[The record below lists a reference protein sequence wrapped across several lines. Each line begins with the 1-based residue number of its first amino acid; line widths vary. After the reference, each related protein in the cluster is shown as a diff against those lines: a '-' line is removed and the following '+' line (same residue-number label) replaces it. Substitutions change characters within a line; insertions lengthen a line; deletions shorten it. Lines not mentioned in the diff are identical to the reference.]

1 MKISVEFTSLEEM
14 AEFASKF
21 PNVKKNV
28 VKMAKEKVDETI
40 EKVTK
45 MTEEAPKEETPKEEE
60 TYTLTEVRAKLAEIA
75 KTDKTKVAEILKSV
89 GAAKLTDVKEEDYAA
104 IMERAGV

>member
-14 AEFASKF
+14 AEFASRF

-28 VKMAKEKVDETI
+28 VKMAQEKVEETI
-40 EKVTK
+40 EKVTN
-45 MTEEAPKEETPKEEE
+45 MTEETPKEEE

>member
-14 AEFASKF
+14 AEFASRF

-28 VKMAKEKVDETI
+28 VKMAQEKVEETI
-40 EKVTK
+40 EKVTN
-45 MTEEAPKEETPKEEE
+45 MTEETPKEEK
-60 TYTLTEVRAKLAEIA
+60 TFTLTEVRAKLAEIA

-89 GAAKLTDVKEEDYAA
+89 GATKLTDVKEEDYAA

>member
-14 AEFASKF
+14 AEFASRF

-28 VKMAKEKVDETI
+28 VKMAQEKVEETI
-40 EKVTK
+40 EKVTN
-45 MTEEAPKEETPKEEE
+45 MTEETPKEEK
-60 TYTLTEVRAKLAEIA
+60 TFTLTEVRAKLAEIA